1 MSSPF
6 YSMCS
11 RMIAGGKKGSEYR
24 EQREKERHSQTASAE
39 GWFCFRNWNVSRL
52 DFYFQFTFQIQLPK
66 LFDLSP
72 CLLTR
77 KRTLGLLSWELGAH
91 VERLAR
97 IHIPAK
103 FSHTK
108 GPARGKKKDESGS
121 RQDFK
126 GRAAAPGPAQAP
138 PSADIRRN
146 WRASAR
152 ARPRPEGGWRGP
164 AAQGGGVRGG
174 DAAPAPPAA
183 CPRPVL
189 SPGKAPGKSFQQG
202 GERMSSPAHWAG
214 CTAARRCIPAPTTL
228 PLGVPLP
235 DTTPAPPCGSS
246 GPAGASRRGAE
257 QGGRV
262 AGL

>member
-1 MSSPF
+1 MFSF
-6 YSMCS
+6 FILFHVLKNGC
-11 RMIAGGKKGSEYR
+11 GKERGRVKGSRGRKSYSE
-24 EQREKERHSQTASAE
+24 TDSAE

-97 IHIPAK
+97 IHILAK

-108 GPARGKKKDESGS
+108 RPAREKRKDESRS

-138 PSADIRRN
+138 PSEDIRRGL
-146 WRASAR
+146 RAGPLAR
-152 ARPRPEGGWRGP
+152 VPGPRAGAGGSEGG
-164 AAQGGGVRGG
+164 AGGAGHRVRATRGG
-174 DAAPAPPAA
+174 SSAKL
-183 CPRPVL
+183 RRLRKVFR
-189 SPGKAPGKSFQQG
+189 K
-202 GERMSSPAHWAG
+202 ERKECH
-214 CTAARRCIPAPTTL
+214 
-228 PLGVPLP
+228 V
-235 DTTPAPPCGSS
+235 
-246 GPAGASRRGAE
+246 
-257 QGGRV
+257 
-262 AGL
+262 